1 MIGVAQ
7 SEGVNRRGVGDG
19 SRECGAG
26 VGRLARWS
34 LLFITSGALWGD

>member
-26 VGRLARWS
+26 VGRWARWS